1 MSGPVWE
8 LNCATIAAN
17 AATAAFAFDS
27 GGWTV
32 SPEHDFAVDRACS
45 LVIYENDAILGR
57 LCSPSP

>member
-8 LNCATIAAN
+8 LSCDTIAAN

-32 SPEHDFAVDRACS
+32 HHRSIDLLGGRISQFLE
-45 LVIYENDAILGR
+45 ILM
-57 LCSPSP
+57 